1 VLREINRRRRE
12 EVAKR
17 AGHNCEYCLIR
28 EEDSGFSHQIDHIIS
43 LKHGGGSTVD
53 NLAYAC
59 GLSNRHK
66 GADVASIDRHSGGII
81 RLFHLRRDR
90 WADHF
95 RLDGNFFEPC
105 TEIGAATI
113 RLLRLNSVERI
124 VERRELQEL
133 GYYPRR

>member
-1 VLREINRRRRE
+1 VPREISRRRRD
-12 EVAKR
+12 EVAQH
-17 AGHNCEYCLIR
+17 AGYNCEYCLIR

-43 LKHGGGSTVD
+43 LKHGGGSAVD

-59 GLSNRHK
+59 GLCNRHK
-66 GADVASIDRHSGGII
+66 GADVASIDRYSGGII
-81 RLFHLRRDR
+81 RLFHPRRDR

-95 RLDGNFFEPC
+95 RLNGNLLEPY

-113 RLLRLNSVERI
+113 RLLRLNAMERI
-124 VERRELQEL
+124 AERRELQAL